1 MSRRTIIFCTLAGL
15 LLAWSC
21 STHRKLSTL
30 KGVDARADL
39 TFMKESLIPQLD
51 SSINSTVRDT
61 FKVTGLNGEEFL
73 IMKAVQNEEGEMVAH
88 DVLNAA
94 TVTAKFRNVAEREGK
109 VNINFQVI
117 VPPIMVD
124 SKWQLRLYPDMFV
137 LGDSIRLEPIYITG
151 MDYRQTQLRG
161 YERYDRFV
169 NSIIRDTSV
178 FVNATLLD
186 RFLRRNFKEV
196 YAFKNDTTFVSDNEW
211 KSSFGVTGPEAVKHY
226 TYDMRVKINERKKSR
241 MDQMFRKYVKSPII
255 SEGLRL
261 DTIVKSSDGS
271 LIYDYIQ
278 QINTRPKLRKVDI
291 YLSGEIY
298 EQDKIVYSVAKN
310 GPLTFYISS
319 LSSFV
324 DLRERYLTQV
334 IERRVQAD
342 TRCNIEFASGKHDIN
357 QELGNNRQEIGR
369 VTDYLTMI
377 MRNESFDL
385 DSVVV
390 TSYASPEG
398 KASFNKSLSLKR
410 ARSVSDYFTR
420 VMAEYADSLRSN
432 QGFSIDE
439 SGNVTVSSITNY
451 VDMVSRSHGED
462 WDTLDD
468 MIIMDTVMTSDDKNE
483 YFALSNIELDRRE
496 YLMQSRKWYRS
507 MRERLYPSLRS
518 VRFNFYMHR
527 KGMVKDTVHTTVLD
541 STYMKGVQA
550 LKDMDY
556 ETALVLLS
564 PYNDINTAV
573 AHLGLGH
580 NVSALQILE
589 KQKRDAR
596 INYMLAVVYSRK
608 GQDREAV
615 EYYMRS
621 CEQDPSYV
629 HRGNLDPEISALIN
643 RYGLNKEEEFEYSF

>member
-1 MSRRTIIFCTLAGL
+1 
-15 LLAWSC
+15 
-21 STHRKLSTL
+21 
-30 KGVDARADL
+30 
-39 TFMKESLIPQLD
+39 
-51 SSINSTVRDT
+51 
-61 FKVTGLNGEEFL
+61 
-73 IMKAVQNEEGEMVAH
+73 MKAVQNEEGEMVAH

>member
-1 MSRRTIIFCTLAGL
+1 MAGL